1 LHLDL
6 LLQYAYLLFKLL
18 DFKLQVII
26 LFIYSFITRFYKY
39 LNNIVMLALSKKN
52 ININI
57 VASITTVASGHFSS
71 IEITR
76 GSRRGT

>member
-1 LHLDL
+1 
-6 LLQYAYLLFKLL
+6 
-18 DFKLQVII
+18 
-26 LFIYSFITRFYKY
+26 
-39 LNNIVMLALSKKN
+39 LALSKKN

-57 VASITTVASGHFSS
+57 VASITTVASGRFSS